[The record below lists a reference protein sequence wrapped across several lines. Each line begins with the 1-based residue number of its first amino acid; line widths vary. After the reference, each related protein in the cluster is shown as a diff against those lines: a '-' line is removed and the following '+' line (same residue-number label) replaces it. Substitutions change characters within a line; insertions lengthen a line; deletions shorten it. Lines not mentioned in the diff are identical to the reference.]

1 MRAFFTIPDLDIN
14 QETSVDPMG
23 VQVIWT
29 HLGQQIFADKLTTIA
44 NDLRVFTFNIFHQ
57 HLINKL
63 MADHTEE
70 LHEAKKYYQT
80 WKTEFDVKAGLL
92 MFLEDL
98 VTHIFYHC
106 KEDHTN
112 AETIGILGLN
122 KVRSLYQTYA
132 PENIYLS
139 ASKRMGILKNQ
150 LILGMTGRYKGPMM
164 NMSFFDRS
172 FTLLPQTR
180 ESVNHF
186 MLKWNEAIELED
198 HIIKLLTKHL
208 FQSGKRDFP
217 RLSIAE
223 IKQAGLWKK
232 ISEGYLICFGKRKLP
247 RDIRNFWKDKLGLIS
262 GSSAALYKEISDWT
276 PGDPIRHEDIF
287 MGAKKYLKNEP
298 EELLKIDQVLD
309 IEPFLSHTEF
319 LLRFLAQ
326 PEIKHISDEEKELKQ
341 LRELI
346 IRSAGFSIPPALP
359 RLKELH
365 QLMLKE
371 GSLIDW
377 LQQVLLY
384 HHTIMNKRGGT
395 KWLEMDAKGTLKH
408 YFSPPLPEDIN
419 TIKKYTKEQPWLH
432 HYYLGT
438 LWSIHQGLK

>member
-1 MRAFFTIPDLDIN
+1 MRTFFTIPDLDIS
-14 QETSVDPMG
+14 QEASVDPMG

-29 HLGQQIFADKLTTIA
+29 HFGQQIFADKMTTIA

-63 MADHTEE
+63 MTDHAEK
-70 LHEAKKYYQT
+70 LNEAKKYYQT

-98 VTHIFYHC
+98 VTHIFYHS
-106 KEDHTN
+106 KEDHSN
-112 AETIGILGLN
+112 ADTIGILGLN
-122 KVRSLYQTYA
+122 KVRALYQTYA
-132 PENIYLS
+132 PEQIYLS

-150 LILGMTGRYKGPMM
+150 IALGMTGRYKGPMM

-172 FTLLPQTR
+172 FTCLPQTWER
-180 ESVNHF
+180 VNQF
-186 MLKWNEAIELED
+186 MSKWNEAIELED
-198 HIIKLLTKHL
+198 YIIKLLTRQL
-208 FQSGKRDFP
+208 FESKKRDFP

-223 IKQAGLWKK
+223 IKKSGLWKK
-232 ISEGYLICFGKRKLP
+232 ISEGYLLCFGKRKLP

-262 GSSAALYKEISDWT
+262 GASAALYQEMAAWT
-276 PGDPIRHEDIF
+276 PGDPIRHETIF
-287 MGAKKYLKNEP
+287 TGAKKHLKNEP
-298 EELLKIDQVLD
+298 EELLKIDHVLMV
-309 IEPFLSHTEF
+309 EPFLSHTEF

-326 PEIKHISDEEKELKQ
+326 PSLKHIEDEEKGLNQ

-346 IRSAGFSIPPALP
+346 IRSAGFSLSSSMP
-359 RLKELH
+359 RLKELQ

-371 GSLIDW
+371 GTLIDW
-377 LQQVLLY
+377 LAEILTY
-384 HHTIMNKRGGT
+384 HHHIMNKRGGS
-395 KWLEMDAKGTLKH
+395 KWVEMDDKGTLKH
-408 YFSPPLPEDIN
+408 YFSPPLPEYLN
-419 TIKKYTKEQPWLH
+419 SIKKYMQERPWLH